1 MNENHVLLKISE
13 VSKIYSGRKV
23 LDDVNFEI
31 YEGEV
36 LGLLG
41 LSGCGKSTL
50 LKIICGFLKPNS
62 GKISYGDLP
71 KRYTNSFKEMQ
82 VVRSMIGFSAQEAS
96 FYRELTVLEN
106 LIYFGTLLEIEKTK
120 LYSQIDKILEIFDL
134 SEFKPMLAADLSEG
148 MKKRLDIAC
157 SIIHDP
163 KILILDEP
171 TANLDYKLREE
182 LLSYI
187 KKLNEKGM
195 TILFVSH
202 YVEEIEYIAQ
212 RVAILNKGK
221 VKVVPCKH
229 LKSTFTEAIRKK
241 QNTQLATGEVQS

>member
-1 MNENHVLLKISE
+1 MQKNHTLLSISD

-23 LDDVNFEI
+23 LDEIKFEI
-31 YEGEV
+31 YEGEI

-41 LSGCGKSTL
+41 LSGSGKSTL

-62 GKISYGDLP
+62 GKITYDDLP
-71 KRYTNSFKEMQ
+71 RKYSNSIKEMQ
-82 VVRSMIGFSAQEAS
+82 TIRSLLGFSAQEAS
-96 FYRELTVLEN
+96 FYRELTVVEN

-120 LYSQIDKILEIFDL
+120 LYSQIDTILEIFDL
-134 SEFKPMLAADLSEG
+134 SEFKPMLADDLSEG

-182 LLSYI
+182 LLLYI
-187 KKLNEKGM
+187 KKLNQKGM

-202 YVEEIEYIAQ
+202 YVEEIEYIAD

-221 VKVVPCKH
+221 VKCVPCKH
-229 LKSTFTEAIRKK
+229 LKSTFTQVIKQKQMEA
-241 QNTQLATGEVQS
+241 